1 MPEQHIK
8 ILRDVDKLVHRLEK
22 DWDIVNSAAKPKSGL
37 LRAFVFGIECIY
49 PKSLPGFNSGIY
61 DTLGRY
67 IKPGESEQEV
77 IYETTGLLYGVDLS
91 GYDYSQIEA
100 QFIVNCNLSKVKG
113 TIPERDFHVSS
124 LRIIDCKLPAVDF
137 SKVDNIHD
145 YVLLGNDLSRCILI
159 PRQVLHSRDFFRGLN
174 LTIAL
179 SSPPTVFPKGELSMQ
194 DMPANLSKKARFPSA
209 DLRYLTSLD
218 ICLFLNRKSNQI
230 YFPPPNCLIN
240 THRYMRGENLSLAF
254 SEASLLNW
262 YTLIENHD
270 FLPELLVNC
279 GYLKNV
285 ELDVKFPKPFFKQGE
300 PIAYHYENVDMSKV
314 ENFPSDIFFASSRT
328 RFINVKFPEG
338 ADLVSVN
345 LHLLKECSCAGP
357 IYISEHYFEDMDLL
371 RKAFGVM
378 ERLNVAQDALLGLS
392 EFALLQIYNT
402 HIHVEGILGRKFIE
416 DNANDNSPLGLKL
429 KKVLL
434 TQI

>member
-1 MPEQHIK
+1 MAEPHIK

-22 DWDIVNSAAKPKSGL
+22 DLDIAHRATRFESGL

-49 PKSLPGFNSGIY
+49 PKFLPGFNSGIY

-67 IKPGESEQEV
+67 IKPRESEQDV
-77 IYETTGLLYGVDLS
+77 IYGTTGLLYGVDLS
-91 GYDYSQIEA
+91 GYDYSRIEA
-100 QFIVNCNLSKVKG
+100 QFLVNCNLSGVEG
-113 TIPERDFHVSS
+113 TIPVRDFHVSS

-137 SKVDNIHD
+137 SKVGNMSD
-145 YVLLGNDLSRCILI
+145 YVLLGSDLSCCVLT

-174 LTIAL
+174 LTVSL
-179 SSPPTVFPKGELSMQ
+179 SSSPTIFPKGELNIQ
-194 DMPANLSKKARFPSA
+194 DMPNNLGKNARFPRS

-218 ICLFLNRKSNQI
+218 INLFLNRKSNQI

-270 FLPELLVNC
+270 FLPELLVHC
-279 GYLKNV
+279 GYVKNV
-285 ELDVKFPKPFFKQGE
+285 ELDVKFPKPFFKQGD

-314 ENFPSDIFFASSRT
+314 ENFPSDIFFASYRT
-328 RFINVKFPEG
+328 KFINVKFPKG

-345 LHLLKECSCAGP
+345 LHLLHECSCAGP
-357 IYISEHYFEDMDLL
+357 IYISEHYFEDMSLL

-378 ERLNVAQDALLGLS
+378 ERLNVAKDALLGLS
-392 EFALLQIYNT
+392 ESSLLQIYNT
-402 HIHVEGILGRKFIE
+402 PIHIEGVLGRKFIDE
-416 DNANDNSPLGLKL
+416 HANDNSPLGLKL